1 MKVLSCYFWYKEENV
16 WFEMLIQNIRGIINR
31 LLALGCCWSFL
42 YIGNLVVKNI
52 RRISGCSDG
61 KTTFPSALHL
71 TLTFNTDLHKII
83 FSFSHNLCFGILVLH
98 VIHLSCLDCRLFL
111 CKRNISRW
119 QNDSSFPLVSTLRYE
134 GLHPWK
140 PIWRTTLKTPVKA
153 NETITA

>member
-1 MKVLSCYFWYKEENV
+1 
-16 WFEMLIQNIRGIINR
+16 MLIQNIRGIINR

-119 QNDSSFPLVSTLRYE
+119 QNDSCFPFSQY
-134 GLHPWK
+134 
-140 PIWRTTLKTPVKA
+140 TPVWGIA
-153 NETITA
+153 SLETNLKNHSQNACQGQWDYHSLVDKSALYTSVALAH